1 MPIKQNLANVQLTQN
16 TQDQLS
22 NRLLPIQEAADQNGV
37 HRNTIWN
44 LIRAGQLP
52 AVRLGKRI
60 VRVRES
66 DLAKLFTDY
75 KAGEFGK
82 WS

>member
-1 MPIKQNLANVQLTQN
+1 LNNHSTGVRLTQSS
-16 TQDQLS
+16 QELVS
-22 NRLLPIQEAADQNGV
+22 ERLLKIKEVADRTGY

-44 LIRAGQLP
+44 LIKSGKLP
-52 AVRLGKRI
+52 AVRTGARL

>member
-1 MPIKQNLANVQLTQN
+1 MTSQKTGVLLTQN
-16 TQDQLS
+16 SQELVS
-22 NRLLPIQEAADQNGV
+22 ERLLKIREVAELTGY

-44 LIRAGQLP
+44 LIKSGKLP
-52 AVRLGKRI
+52 AIRTGARL

-66 DLAKLFTDY
+66 DLTKLFTDY